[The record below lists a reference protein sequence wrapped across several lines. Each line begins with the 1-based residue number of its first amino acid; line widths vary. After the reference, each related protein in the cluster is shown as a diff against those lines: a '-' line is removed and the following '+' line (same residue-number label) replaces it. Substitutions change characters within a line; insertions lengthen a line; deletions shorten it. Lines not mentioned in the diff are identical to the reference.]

1 MRLITSFMV
10 ASVGLA
16 GCVTSPLTPQSQPQP
31 TPRQDETRPVVQS
44 DTGGTQVQV
53 FPGST
58 VKVSLV
64 KDQYV
69 ENVHDPANYQKIIGS
84 RLVASPG
91 MRTIVVAFQGFPTQG
106 RYGLVNKGDRMGL
119 WSPWSGSDWNPDKNL
134 TRGTGWLDELQFAQS
149 ISFPTDKLGSGTI
162 YTFEIVTEKGVYLES
177 EDAKLE
183 KGVRIGGPSAKLFDP
198 GERISFGVSPLSIR
212 L

>member
-1 MRLITSFMV
+1 
-10 ASVGLA
+10 
-16 GCVTSPLTPQSQPQP
+16 
-31 TPRQDETRPVVQS
+31 
-44 DTGGTQVQV
+44 
-53 FPGST
+53 
-58 VKVSLV
+58 
-64 KDQYV
+64 
-69 ENVHDPANYQKIIGS
+69 
-84 RLVASPG
+84 

-183 KGVRIGGPSAKLFDP
+183 KGVGSAVRARSSSTPGSGSPSAFRRSAFGCSANRAKHHSPAARIPRRQPSLFFYTLP
-198 GERISFGVSPLSIR
+198 ERTSCFLNCYYISFVSKALLGVLNNRSH
-212 L
+212 